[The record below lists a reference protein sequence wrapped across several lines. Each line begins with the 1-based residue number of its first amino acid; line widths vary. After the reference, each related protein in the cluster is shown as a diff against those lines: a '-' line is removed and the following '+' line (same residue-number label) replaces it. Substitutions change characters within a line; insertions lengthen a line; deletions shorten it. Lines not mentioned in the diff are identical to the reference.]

1 MFHFRLT
8 SGQSRGFTLIEL
20 LVVIAIIAVLAAI
33 LFPVFARAREK
44 ARQSTCISNQR
55 QIAASVQMYAQDH
68 EETLPASTTVWQ
80 NINVDNNI
88 LQCPTAGKSIINAYT
103 YNAGKCSNVA
113 IGAIPDPVAT
123 WMTADG
129 DSSGIALRHSQ
140 KAIFS
145 CVDGHVSIAALVSGV
160 YPTGGTITQVGAY
173 QVHTF
178 TAATDAFVVPA
189 GCSVTTVDY
198 LVIGGGGGGGGSPN
212 SSYPGGGGGAGGV
225 KTGSNFTVPA
235 GTYTITVGASGT
247 GGSSTTNGGTG
258 GSSTFIVGGTTITAA
273 GGGGG
278 MYGRNGTG
286 FVGINGASG
295 GGGAG
300 GNNSVGNPG
309 GIGTDGGNGG
319 TPQDMNGGQGGGG
332 GYGGAGGN
340 GTKYPSGLGGT
351 GGTGYTPPI
360 PFVSGSPVYYA
371 AGGGGGSHD
380 LISGGGLGG
389 SGGAGGRGGGGNGT
403 PTAGTTYGSGG
414 GGGGIPRASSTVVTG
429 GAGASGAVLIRYP
442 YP

>member
-113 IGAIPDPVAT
+113 IGAIPDPAAT

-160 YPTGGTITQVGAY
+160 YPTGGTIIQVGAY

-198 LVIGGGGGGGGSPN
+198 LVIGGGGGGGGSEN
-212 SSYPGGGGGAGGV
+212 NTYGGAGGGAGQVRSGTIAV
-225 KTGSNFTVPA
+225 SAGSDS
-235 GTYTITVGASGT
+235 ITVGGGGT
-247 GGSSTTNGGTG
+247 GASATQNNPGLNG
-258 GSSTFIVGGTTITAA
+258 GSSTFIVGSTTITAL

-278 MYGRNGTG
+278 MAKYAGYPSPLTG
-286 FVGINGASG
+286 IASSG
-295 GGGAG
+295 GGGCFASGHTVNTATPGSGCFAG
-300 GNNSVGNPG
+300 GAGQTSPN
-309 GIGTDGGNGG
+309 
-319 TPQDMNGGQGGGG
+319 QGGGG
-332 GYGGAGGN
+332 GGGSTNVGGDATTSSGGN
-340 GTKYPSGLGGT
+340 GGP
-351 GGTGYTPPI
+351 GYTPPI
-360 PFVSGSPVYYA
+360 AFSSPAVIYA
-371 AGGGGGSHD
+371 AGGGGGIRSNYTACTP
-380 LISGGGLGG
+380 GAGG
-389 SGGAGGRGGGGNGT
+389 SGGAGGRGGGGNPNLNAQNGNT
-403 PTAGTTYGSGG
+403 PGSGG
-414 GGGGIPRASSTVVTG
+414 GGGNLGAG
-429 GAGASGAVLIRYP
+429 AGAGASGAVLIRYS